1 MPEYGVLT
9 MNISALLK
17 NQKGVTLIEAM
28 IAIAI
33 LTIGIMAAMGMQIRA
48 IGAGSTALNRTDANN
63 VALTL
68 METLKDLP
76 FDDANLNFTPTGG
89 AAPGDLVQATART
102 FTTVANFPRMGAFVQ
117 MPAGAVPG
125 TVVDHSGIT
134 YQLSW
139 AVRDN
144 PVDPA
149 DPTGDRTGKTI
160 RVFMTWN
167 SPMGQNR
174 LEMTT
179 VKYNNIDLDL

>member
-1 MPEYGVLT
+1 M
-9 MNISALLK
+9 MNVSVLLK

-28 IAIAI
+28 VAIAI
-33 LTIGIMAAMGMQIRA
+33 LSIGIMAAMGMQIRA
-48 IGAGSTALNRTDANN
+48 IGAGSTAMNRTDANN
-63 VALTL
+63 VALAL

-76 FDDANLNFTPTGG
+76 FDDANLDFTGNGG
-89 AAPGDLVQATART
+89 VAPGDLVQATART
-102 FTTVANFPRMGAFVQ
+102 FTTVANFPRMSPFVASV
-117 MPAGAVPG
+117 PVAGSI
-125 TVVDHSGIT
+125 VDRSGIT

-139 AVRDN
+139 AVQDN

-149 DPTGDRTGKTI
+149 DPAGDRTGKTI

-179 VKYNNIDLDL
+179 IKYNNIDLDL

>member
-1 MPEYGVLT
+1 MK
-9 MNISALLK
+9 ISALLK

-28 IAIAI
+28 VAIAI

-63 VALTL
+63 VALAL

-76 FDDANLNFTPTGG
+76 FDDANLDFTGNGG
-89 AAPGDLVQATART
+89 VAPGDLTQATART
-102 FTTVANFPRMGAFVQ
+102 FTTVANFPRMGTFVQ
-117 MPAGAVPG
+117 MPAGSAAG

-139 AVRDN
+139 AVQDN

-149 DPTGDRTGKTI
+149 DPTGDRMGKTI
-160 RVFMTWN
+160 RVFMIWN

-179 VKYNNIDLDL
+179 VKYNNIKLNS